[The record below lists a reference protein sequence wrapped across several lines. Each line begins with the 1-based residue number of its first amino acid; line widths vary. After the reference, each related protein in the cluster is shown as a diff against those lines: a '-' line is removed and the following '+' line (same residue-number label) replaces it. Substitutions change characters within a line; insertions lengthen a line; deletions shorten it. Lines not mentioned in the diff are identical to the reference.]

1 MTSEPLLS
9 WTAVLGIAGALWAA
23 VLVQA
28 AVLWARSALGR
39 RRQRAYM
46 ERMRIRRWR

>member
-1 MTSEPLLS
+1 MSPLLS
-9 WTAVLGIAGALWAA
+9 WTAIFALVGLLFAA

-46 ERMRIRRWR
+46 ERLRIRRWR